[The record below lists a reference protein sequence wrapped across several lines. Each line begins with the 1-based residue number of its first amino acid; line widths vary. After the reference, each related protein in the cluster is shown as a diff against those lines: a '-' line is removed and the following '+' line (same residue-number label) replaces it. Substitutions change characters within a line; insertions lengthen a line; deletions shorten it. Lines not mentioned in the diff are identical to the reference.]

1 MARPLVEVRDAGPD
15 DVPDLVGLWA
25 ELRAEANG
33 GRSAIAGPV
42 SPKVRLE
49 EALADPAI
57 RLLLATLA
65 GQPAGMAVLTEAAA
79 TPLAE
84 TRAVHL
90 NYVVVHRRARRRGVG
105 RALVAAAAAYAEEVG
120 ASHVM
125 VSVYPA
131 LREANRFYARLGFAP
146 FVVRRAAPAAA
157 LRRKLSPDPRPAR
170 INGTTLS
177 QRRPSRRLLLRR
189 EVGR

>member
-1 MARPLVEVRDAGPD
+1 VEVRDAGPD
-15 DVPDLVGLWA
+15 DVPDLMGLWA

-177 QRRPSRRLLLRR
+177 QRRPSRRPLLRR